1 MTREDPAASAP
12 DDEDTGPQP
21 SSDDAP
27 TGFFTRFAHRVR
39 DSRAPVPALAVAGL
53 LEATFVPIPVEI
65 ALIPMAAADR
75 SRIPAYVAAVTAG
88 NLAGALVMYGIA
100 WAVAD
105 PDALGIVSWFGSPD
119 TFADTVERFQDSG
132 FATVLAVGVSPV
144 PLQLALLAAG
154 AAGFSVPLF
163 LLAVLLGRGLRYS
176 VLGVVI
182 AVLGER
188 TEALWKRHKLLT
200 LVLATVAGVALW
212 GLAEGLRGLLAG

>member
-1 MTREDPAASAP
+1 MTEAADDDVPSA
-12 DDEDTGPQP
+12 DASGPSEP
-21 SSDDAP
+21 SSEARR
-27 TGFFTRFAHRVR
+27 GLLARFAHRIR
-39 DSRAPVPALAVAGL
+39 HSRAPVPALIVAGL
-53 LEATFVPIPVEI
+53 LEATFVPIPVEL

-75 SRIPAYVAAVTAG
+75 RRIPAFVAAVSAG
-88 NLAGALVMYGIA
+88 NLLGAIVMYGIA

-105 PDALGIVSWFGSPD
+105 PDALGIIEWLGGQD

-132 FATVLAVGVSPV
+132 FSTVMAVGVSPV